1 MQRLQAYQFELIP
14 NGQQALLM
22 RRFAGA
28 CRFVFNKALALQQS
42 NHADGGKYIGYV
54 EMAKRLTAWRNS
66 QETPWLK
73 DAPAHPLQH
82 ALKDLDRAYRNFF
95 EQRAAFPRFKR
106 KGVRESFRYPEPKQ
120 FKLDTANARLFLP
133 KLGWMRLRLSRQVL
147 GELRNITVSLRA
159 GRWYASIQTA
169 REVEQPIPNGSKAT
183 GIDVGIK
190 RFATFSDGSF
200 LAPLNSFRQHEQR
213 LARYQRRMAR
223 KVKGSKNW
231 NKAKKKVQ
239 RIHAEIANV
248 RKDFLHKATTAIS
261 QQYALVVLEDL
272 KVRNMSKS
280 AKGNAESPGKKVRAK
295 SGLNKSILDQGWYEF
310 RRQLEYKMQWQG
322 GWLMT
327 VNPRNTSRTCP
338 VCGHVSADN
347 RTTQAKFACVS
358 CGHQAHADVVGAINI
373 LARGMQNMR
382 HGGKDMPPN
391 ACIESFMPS
400 LGEGMGETTCTHDL
414 VCPSGHTK
422 ESQRFPHSGNRDSS
436 HGGDVSHAKLAR
448 VRHAS
453 PMKQEPAEVILQG
466 ENHG

>member
-42 NHADGGKYIGYV
+42 NHADGRKYIGYFD
-54 EMAKRLTAWRNS
+54 MAKHLTAWRNS
-66 QETPWLK
+66 PDTPWLK
-73 DAPAHPLQH
+73 DAPVHPLQQ

-95 EQRAAFPRFKR
+95 EKRAAFPRFKR
-106 KGVRESFRYPEPKQ
+106 KGIRESFRYPDPKQ
-120 FKLDTANARLFLP
+120 FKLDTANARIFLP
-133 KLGWMRLRLSRQVL
+133 KLGWMRLRLSRQVM
-147 GELRNITVSLRA
+147 GELRNITVSLRT
-159 GRWYASIQTA
+159 GRWYVSIQTE
-169 REVEQPIPNGSKAT
+169 REVEQPIPYGSKAT
-183 GIDVGIK
+183 GIDVGVK

-200 LAPLNSFRQHEQR
+200 LAPLNSFRQHELR

-239 RIHAEIANV
+239 RVHAEIANV
-248 RKDFLHKATTAIS
+248 RKDFLHKATSAIS
-261 QQYALVVLEDL
+261 QQYALVILEDL

-280 AKGNAESPGKKVRAK
+280 AKGSADAPGNKVRAK
-295 SGLNKSILDQGWYEF
+295 SGLNKSILDQGWFEF

-322 GWLMT
+322 GWLVT
-327 VNPRNTSRTCP
+327 VDPRNTSRTCP

-358 CGHQAHADVVGAINI
+358 CGHQAHADVVGAVNI

-382 HGGKDMPPN
+382 DGGKDMPPN

>member
-1 MQRLQAYQFELIP
+1 
-14 NGQQALLM
+14 M

-82 ALKDLDRAYRNFF
+82 ALKDLDRAYLL
-95 EQRAAFPRFKR
+95 QSKR
-106 KGVRESFRYPEPKQ
+106 RRV
-120 FKLDTANARLFLP
+120 LFIHEWP
-133 KLGWMRLRLSRQVL
+133 DGHGLRDAKS
-147 GELRNITVSLRA
+147 
-159 GRWYASIQTA
+159 
-169 REVEQPIPNGSKAT
+169 
-183 GIDVGIK
+183 
-190 RFATFSDGSF
+190 FATFSDGSF

-280 AKGNAESPGKKVRAK
+280 AKGSAESPGKKVRAK

-391 ACIESFMPS
+391 ACIESFVSSPCEEM
-400 LGEGMGETTCTHDL
+400 EETTCTYAL
-414 VCPSGHTK
+414 VCPEGHAK
-422 ESQRFPHSGNRDSS
+422 ESQGFPLRGNRDSS

-448 VRHAS
+448 VKHAS
-453 PMKQEPAEVILQG
+453 PMKQEPTEVILQD
-466 ENHG
+466 E

>member
-1 MQRLQAYQFELIP
+1 MAKGCARASATTRTQGSRP
-14 NGQQALLM
+14 G
-22 RRFAGA
+22 
-28 CRFVFNKALALQQS
+28 VSLALQETKS
-42 NHADGGKYIGYV
+42 FILHEWPDGHGLRD
-54 EMAKRLTAWRNS
+54 AKS
-66 QETPWLK
+66 
-73 DAPAHPLQH
+73 
-82 ALKDLDRAYRNFF
+82 
-95 EQRAAFPRFKR
+95 
-106 KGVRESFRYPEPKQ
+106 
-120 FKLDTANARLFLP
+120 
-133 KLGWMRLRLSRQVL
+133 
-147 GELRNITVSLRA
+147 
-159 GRWYASIQTA
+159 
-169 REVEQPIPNGSKAT
+169 
-183 GIDVGIK
+183 
-190 RFATFSDGSF
+190 FATFSDGSF

-280 AKGNAESPGKKVRAK
+280 AKGSGEFSATSKASSEKEKRTCPRSGHVYAESPGKKVRAK
-295 SGLNKSILDQGWYEF
+295 SGLNKSILDQGWRILRHERSECGEGEVGVSAERERLWYEF

-391 ACIESFMPS
+391 ACIESFVSSPCEEM
-400 LGEGMGETTCTHDL
+400 EETTCTYDL
-414 VCPSGHTK
+414 VCPSGHAK
-422 ESQRFPHSGNRDSS
+422 ESQGFPLRGNRDSS

-448 VRHAS
+448 VKHAS
-453 PMKQEPAEVILQG
+453 PMKQEPTEVILQD
-466 ENHG
+466 E

>member
-82 ALKDLDRAYRNFF
+82 ALKDLDRAYLL
-95 EQRAAFPRFKR
+95 QSKR
-106 KGVRESFRYPEPKQ
+106 RRV
-120 FKLDTANARLFLP
+120 LFIHEWP
-133 KLGWMRLRLSRQVL
+133 DGHGLRDAKS
-147 GELRNITVSLRA
+147 
-159 GRWYASIQTA
+159 
-169 REVEQPIPNGSKAT
+169 
-183 GIDVGIK
+183 
-190 RFATFSDGSF
+190 FATFSDGSF

-391 ACIESFMPS
+391 ACIESFVSSPC
-400 LGEGMGETTCTHDL
+400 EETEETTCTYDL
-414 VCPSGHTK
+414 VCPEGHAK
-422 ESQRFPHSGNRDSS
+422 ESQGFPLRGNRDSS

-448 VRHAS
+448 VKHAS
-453 PMKQEPAEVILQG
+453 PMKQEPTEVILQD
-466 ENHG
+466 E

>member
-1 MQRLQAYQFELIP
+1 
-14 NGQQALLM
+14 M

-82 ALKDLDRAYRNFF
+82 ALKDLDRAYLL
-95 EQRAAFPRFKR
+95 QSKR
-106 KGVRESFRYPEPKQ
+106 RRV
-120 FKLDTANARLFLP
+120 LFIHEWP
-133 KLGWMRLRLSRQVL
+133 DGHGLRDAKS
-147 GELRNITVSLRA
+147 
-159 GRWYASIQTA
+159 
-169 REVEQPIPNGSKAT
+169 
-183 GIDVGIK
+183 
-190 RFATFSDGSF
+190 FATFSDGSF

-239 RIHAEIANV
+239 RVHAEIANV

-338 VCGHVSADN
+338 VCAMCQLTIAPRKPNSPVCPADTKPTRMSWAPSTSSLAGCKTCDTEGRTCPRMPVSN
-347 RTTQAKFACVS
+347 RSSLRMAKRWRRRRALTIS
-358 CGHQAHADVVGAINI
+358 CALRGTRRRVKGSHYVGTVIRRTEET
-373 LARGMQNMR
+373 LA
-382 HGGKDMPPN
+382 
-391 ACIESFMPS
+391 MPS
-400 LGEGMGETTCTHDL
+400 
-414 VCPSGHTK
+414 
-422 ESQRFPHSGNRDSS
+422 SQG
-436 HGGDVSHAKLAR
+436 
-448 VRHAS
+448 
-453 PMKQEPAEVILQG
+453 
-466 ENHG
+466 

>member
-82 ALKDLDRAYRNFF
+82 ALKDLDRAYLL
-95 EQRAAFPRFKR
+95 QSKR
-106 KGVRESFRYPEPKQ
+106 RRV
-120 FKLDTANARLFLP
+120 LFIHEWP
-133 KLGWMRLRLSRQVL
+133 DGHGLRDAKS
-147 GELRNITVSLRA
+147 
-159 GRWYASIQTA
+159 
-169 REVEQPIPNGSKAT
+169 
-183 GIDVGIK
+183 
-190 RFATFSDGSF
+190 FATFSDGSF

-280 AKGNAESPGKKVRAK
+280 AKGSAESPGKKVRAK

-400 LGEGMGETTCTHDL
+400 LGEGMGETTCTYDL
-414 VCPSGHTK
+414 VCPEGHAK
-422 ESQRFPHSGNRDSS
+422 ESQGFPLRGNRDSS

-448 VRHAS
+448 VKHAS
-453 PMKQEPAEVILQG
+453 PMKQEPTEVILQD
-466 ENHG
+466 E

>member
-1 MQRLQAYQFELIP
+1 MAKGCARASATTRAQGSRP
-14 NGQQALLM
+14 G
-22 RRFAGA
+22 
-28 CRFVFNKALALQQS
+28 VSLALQETKS
-42 NHADGGKYIGYV
+42 FILHEWPDGHGLRD
-54 EMAKRLTAWRNS
+54 AKS
-66 QETPWLK
+66 
-73 DAPAHPLQH
+73 
-82 ALKDLDRAYRNFF
+82 
-95 EQRAAFPRFKR
+95 
-106 KGVRESFRYPEPKQ
+106 
-120 FKLDTANARLFLP
+120 
-133 KLGWMRLRLSRQVL
+133 
-147 GELRNITVSLRA
+147 
-159 GRWYASIQTA
+159 
-169 REVEQPIPNGSKAT
+169 
-183 GIDVGIK
+183 
-190 RFATFSDGSF
+190 FATFSDGSF

-239 RIHAEIANV
+239 RVHAEIANV

-280 AKGNAESPGKKVRAK
+280 AKGSIDSPGKKVRAK

-391 ACIESFMPS
+391 ACIESFVSSPCEEM
-400 LGEGMGETTCTHDL
+400 EETTCTYDL
-414 VCPSGHTK
+414 VFPEGHAK
-422 ESQRFPHSGNRDSS
+422 ESQGFPLRGNRDSS

-448 VRHAS
+448 VKHAS
-453 PMKQEPAEVILQG
+453 PMKQEPTEVILQDEYLEERRRNPRSIMG
-466 ENHG
+466 RWPMVFRVAKEGRGGCQMGSLLPPALQKTSTEELKLAGLNRALAEAHRIVRDSGGGNEEEVDAWFIRWITTPLRGLGGRTPLSCMDSLEGQNDVMLLLGRIEHGVYG

>member
-1 MQRLQAYQFELIP
+1 
-14 NGQQALLM
+14 M

-82 ALKDLDRAYRNFF
+82 ALKDLDRAYLL
-95 EQRAAFPRFKR
+95 QSKR
-106 KGVRESFRYPEPKQ
+106 RRV
-120 FKLDTANARLFLP
+120 LFIHEWP
-133 KLGWMRLRLSRQVL
+133 DGHGLRDAKS
-147 GELRNITVSLRA
+147 
-159 GRWYASIQTA
+159 
-169 REVEQPIPNGSKAT
+169 
-183 GIDVGIK
+183 
-190 RFATFSDGSF
+190 FATFSDGSF

-280 AKGNAESPGKKVRAK
+280 AKGSGEFSATSKASSEKEKRTCPRSNEFSATSKASSENEKQRFTRSGNLYGHVYAESPGKKVRAK
-295 SGLNKSILDQGWYEF
+295 SGLNKSILDQGWYEL

-400 LGEGMGETTCTHDL
+400 LGEGMGETTCTYDL
-414 VCPSGHTK
+414 VCPEGHAK
-422 ESQRFPHSGNRDSS
+422 ESQGFPLRGNRDSS

-448 VRHAS
+448 VKHAS
-453 PMKQEPAEVILQG
+453 PMKQEPTEVILQD
-466 ENHG
+466 E

>member
-1 MQRLQAYQFELIP
+1 
-14 NGQQALLM
+14 M

-82 ALKDLDRAYRNFF
+82 ALKDLDRAYLL
-95 EQRAAFPRFKR
+95 QSKR
-106 KGVRESFRYPEPKQ
+106 RRV
-120 FKLDTANARLFLP
+120 LFIHEWP
-133 KLGWMRLRLSRQVL
+133 DGHGLRDAKS
-147 GELRNITVSLRA
+147 
-159 GRWYASIQTA
+159 
-169 REVEQPIPNGSKAT
+169 
-183 GIDVGIK
+183 
-190 RFATFSDGSF
+190 FATFSDGSF

-280 AKGNAESPGKKVRAK
+280 AKGSIDSPGKKVRAK

-391 ACIESFMPS
+391 ACIESFVSSPC
-400 LGEGMGETTCTHDL
+400 EETEETTCTYDL
-414 VCPSGHTK
+414 GCPSGYTK
-422 ESQRFPHSGNRDSS
+422 ENQKFTLRVSSDSS
-436 HGGDVSHAKLAR
+436 HGEDVSHAKLAR
-448 VRHAS
+448 VKHAS
-453 PMKQEPAEVILQG
+453 PMKQEPTEVILQD
-466 ENHG
+466 E

>member
-1 MQRLQAYQFELIP
+1 
-14 NGQQALLM
+14 M

-82 ALKDLDRAYRNFF
+82 ALKDLDRAYLL
-95 EQRAAFPRFKR
+95 QSKR
-106 KGVRESFRYPEPKQ
+106 RRV
-120 FKLDTANARLFLP
+120 LFIHEWP
-133 KLGWMRLRLSRQVL
+133 DGHGLRDAKS
-147 GELRNITVSLRA
+147 
-159 GRWYASIQTA
+159 
-169 REVEQPIPNGSKAT
+169 
-183 GIDVGIK
+183 
-190 RFATFSDGSF
+190 FATFSDGSF

-239 RIHAEIANV
+239 RVHAEIANV

-261 QQYALVVLEDL
+261 RQYALVVLEDL

-280 AKGNAESPGKKVRAK
+280 AKGSIDSPGKKVRAK

-391 ACIESFMPS
+391 ACIESFVSSPCEEM
-400 LGEGMGETTCTHDL
+400 EETTCTYDL
-414 VCPSGHTK
+414 VCPEGHAK
-422 ESQRFPHSGNRDSS
+422 ESQGFPRSGN
-436 HGGDVSHAKLAR
+436 
-448 VRHAS
+448 
-453 PMKQEPAEVILQG
+453 P
-466 ENHG
+466 